1 MSDTPLPASIQTAP
15 VLGQWV
21 RLLEDGHFQIRSGK
35 VELGQGISA
44 ALLKVACQELGLRPD
59 QAQLLAGHTAHSPDE
74 GYTAGSFSVEVGVSA
89 LRYACVQMRR
99 MFAKQASAHLSVLPC
114 ALTLKDGVFSADA
127 TAKRVSYH
135 DLAHSFDYAVTR
147 LDLPLTDEADP
158 GQLLSPGDEVFV
170 RGDLWDK
177 FTGPGF
183 VHDIVRP
190 HMLHARVLRGLH
202 AEARVLRGLHAEARV
217 QQPDLAALRAL
228 DGVTHLVCQGEFI
241 ALLGPDEAALLRAH
255 EKACA
260 LVKWVLPE
268 LPAHQEIEPLLI
280 SLPSVTQEV
289 VNEGQALACTQRLTQ
304 RYSKPYIA
312 HASIG
317 LACAVAEPSLTASGQ
332 DGLTVW
338 THSQGVFKLREQMAA
353 ALGLAVDTLDVV
365 HSPGA
370 GCYGHNGADD
380 VALDAAFLAQQ
391 LQVPVRVQWT
401 RQDELCVSPM
411 GSASLVELS
420 AGLDAQGRIT
430 DWQAQTWSHSHLN
443 RPGWSSG
450 INLLGAWALHPD
462 APRPQEKDVTLPTG
476 GGLRNIIPY
485 YDLPALQ
492 VTQHFVP
499 HGPVRV
505 SALRSLGAYAN
516 TFAIESFMDELA
528 VMAQVDPLEFRLRHA
543 KDDRASHVMRTTA
556 AAAHWAQRGEGGE
569 GRGLG
574 LAFGRY
580 KNRAG
585 YCAVVVEVEVDE
597 SIRVKHVWCTV
608 DAGRVVHRD
617 GLLNQVEGGVMQA
630 ISWTLQEAVTWGPE
644 GITSSHWDAY
654 PILNFDAVPD
664 IHIQLVDDPA
674 QPSLGAG
681 EVAAGPVGAAIANAV
696 VHALGVRPRHL
707 PMTPD
712 RLLRVIHAQG

>member
-44 ALLKVACQELGLRPD
+44 ALLKVACQELGLRTD

-190 HMLHARVLRGLH
+190 HMLH
-202 AEARVLRGLHAEARV
+202 ARVLRGLHAEARV

>member
-99 MFAKQASAHLSVLPC
+99 VFAKQASAHLSVLPC

-190 HMLHARVLRGLH
+190 HMLH
-202 AEARVLRGLHAEARV
+202 ARVLRGLHAEARV

-353 ALGLAVDTLDVV
+353 ALGVAVDTLDVV

>member
-1 MSDTPLPASIQTAP
+1 MSAPLPASIQTAP
-15 VLGQWV
+15 MLGQWV
-21 RLLEDGHFQIRSGK
+21 CLLDNGHFQIRSGK

-59 QAQLLAGHTAHSPDE
+59 QVTLLAGHTAHSPDE

-89 LRYACVQMRR
+89 LRHACVQMRR
-99 MFAKQASAHLSVLPC
+99 VFAQHASTQLAVPLQ
-114 ALTLKDGVFSADA
+114 ALTLRDGEFSADA

-135 DLAHSFDYAVTR
+135 DLAQSFDYAATR
-147 LDLPLTDEADP
+147 LDQPLAADQDV
-158 GQLLSPGDEVFV
+158 GQLQAHADENFV
-170 RGDLWDK
+170 RVDLWDK

-202 AEARVLRGLHAEARV
+202 AEARAH
-217 QQPDLAALRAL
+217 QPDLAALRAL

-241 ALLGPDEAALLRAH
+241 ALLGPDESALLRAH

-260 LVKWVLPE
+260 MVAWVLPA
-268 LPAHQEIEPLLI
+268 LPAFQEIEPLLT
-280 SLPSVTQEV
+280 SLPAHTQQV
-289 VNEGQALACTQRLTQ
+289 VNEGQALASTQRLTQ

-317 LACAVAEPSLTASGQ
+317 LACAVAEPSRTANGQ

-353 ALGLAVDTLDVV
+353 ALSVAVDALDVV

-380 VALDAAFLAQQ
+380 VALDAAFLAQH

-401 RQDELCVSPM
+401 RQDELCVSPI
-411 GSASLVELS
+411 GSASLVQLS

-450 INLLGAWALHPD
+450 INLLAAWALQPD
-462 APRPQEKDVTLPTG
+462 APRPEEKDVTLPTG

-528 VMAQVDPLEFRLRHA
+528 AMAQVDPLEFRLRHA
-543 KDDRASHVMRTTA
+543 KDDRASHVLRTTA
-556 AAAHWAQRGEGGE
+556 EAARWAQRRQGGE
-569 GRGLG
+569 GQGLG

-585 YCAVVVEVEVDE
+585 YCAVAVEVEVDE
-597 SIRVKHVWCTV
+597 SIRVQQVWCTV

-617 GLLNQVEGGVMQA
+617 GLLNQIEGGVMQA
-630 ISWTLQEAVTWGPE
+630 ISWTLKEAVTWGPE

-664 IHIQLVDDPA
+664 IHITLVDDPE

-712 RLLRVIHAQG
+712 RLLRVIHAQA

>member
-1 MSDTPLPASIQTAP
+1 MSAPLPASIQTAP
-15 VLGQWV
+15 LLGQWV
-21 RLLEDGHFQIRSGK
+21 RLLDNGRFQIRSGK

-44 ALLKVACQELGLRPD
+44 ALLKVAGQELGLRPE
-59 QAQLLAGHTAHSPDE
+59 QVTLLAGHTAHSPDE

-89 LRYACVQMRR
+89 LRHACVQMRR
-99 MFAKQASAHLSVLPC
+99 VFAQHASTQLAVPLQ
-114 ALTLKDGVFSADA
+114 ALTLKDGEFSADVTA
-127 TAKRVSYH
+127 TRVSYH
-135 DLAHSFDYAVTR
+135 ALAKSWDYAATR
-147 LDLPLTDEADP
+147 LDQPLAADQDVGQVQAHADEA
-158 GQLLSPGDEVFV
+158 FV
-170 RGDLWDK
+170 RVDLWDK

-190 HMLHARVLRGLH
+190 QMLHARVLRGLH
-202 AEARVLRGLHAEARV
+202 AEARAD
-217 QQPDLAALRAL
+217 QPDLAALRAL
-228 DGVTHLVCQGEFI
+228 EGVTQLVCQGEFI

-260 LVKWVLPE
+260 WVEWVLPT
-268 LPAHQEIEPLLI
+268 LPAFQEIEPLLT
-280 SLPSVTQEV
+280 SLPAVTQQV
-289 VNEGQALACTQRLTQ
+289 VDEGQALTSTQRLTQ

-317 LACAVAEPSLTASGQ
+317 LACAVAEPSRTASGQ
-332 DGLTVW
+332 AGLTVW
-338 THSQGVFKLREQMAA
+338 THSQGVFKLREQLAA
-353 ALGLAVDTLDVV
+353 ALGVAVDTLDVV

-380 VALDAAFLAQQ
+380 VALDAAFLAQH
-391 LQVPVRVQWT
+391 LQRPVRVQWT
-401 RQDELCVSPM
+401 RQDELCVSPI

-420 AGLDAQGRIT
+420 AGLDTQGRIT

-450 INLLGAWALHPD
+450 INLLAAWALQPD
-462 APRPQEKDVTLPTG
+462 APRPVEKDVTLPSG

-499 HGPVRV
+499 YGPVRV

-543 KDDRASHVMRTTA
+543 KDERASHVLRTTA
-556 AAAHWAQRGEGGE
+556 EAAHWAQRGKGGE
-569 GRGLG
+569 GQGLG

-580 KNRAG
+580 KNHAG
-585 YCAVVVEVEVDE
+585 YCAVAVQVEVGEA
-597 SIRVKHVWCTV
+597 ILVKQVWCTV

-617 GLLNQVEGGVMQA
+617 GLLNQIEGGVIQA
-630 ISWTLQEAVTWGPE
+630 ISWTLKEAVTWGPE

-654 PILNFDAVPD
+654 PILNFDAVPE
-664 IHIQLVDDPA
+664 IHIQLVDDPK
-674 QPSLGAG
+674 QPCLGAG

-712 RLLRVIHAQG
+712 RLLQVIHAQV

>member
-1 MSDTPLPASIQTAP
+1 MSAALPASIQTAP
-15 VLGQWV
+15 MLGQWV
-21 RLLEDGHFQIRSGK
+21 CLLDNGHFQIRSGK

-44 ALLKVACQELGLRPD
+44 ALLKVACQELGLRPEHVT
-59 QAQLLAGHTAHSPDE
+59 LLAGHTAHSPDE

-89 LRYACVQMRR
+89 LRHACVQMRR
-99 MFAKQASAHLSVLPC
+99 VFAQHASTQLAVPLQ
-114 ALTLKDGVFSADA
+114 ALTLKDGEFSADA
-127 TAKRVSYH
+127 TATRVSYH
-135 DLAHSFDYAVTR
+135 ALAQSFDYAATR
-147 LDLPLTDEADP
+147 LDLPLTDDAEPGHVQAPAD
-158 GQLLSPGDEVFV
+158 ETFV
-170 RGDLWDK
+170 RVDLWDK

-190 HMLHARVLRGLH
+190 QMLHARVLRGLH
-202 AEARVLRGLHAEARV
+202 AEARAH
-217 QQPDLAALRAL
+217 QPDLAALRAL
-228 DGVTHLVCQGEFI
+228 DGVTQLVCQGEFI

-260 LVKWVLPE
+260 WVEWVLPT
-268 LPAHQEIEPLLI
+268 LPAFQEIEPLLT
-280 SLPSVTQEV
+280 SLPAVTQQV
-289 VNEGQALACTQRLTQ
+289 VDEGQALTSTQRLTQ

-317 LACAVAEPSLTASGQ
+317 LACAVAEPSRTASGQ
-332 DGLTVW
+332 AGLTVW
-338 THSQGVFKLREQMAA
+338 THSQGVFKLREQLAA
-353 ALGLAVDTLDVV
+353 ALGVAVDTLDVV

-380 VALDAAFLAQQ
+380 VALDAAFLAQH
-391 LQVPVRVQWT
+391 LQAPVRVQWT

-450 INLLGAWALHPD
+450 INLLAAWALQPD
-462 APRPQEKDVTLPTG
+462 VPRPVEKDVTLPTG

-528 VMAQVDPLEFRLRHA
+528 AMAQVDPLEFRLRHA
-543 KDDRASHVMRTTA
+543 KDDRASHVLRTTA
-556 AAAHWAQRGEGGE
+556 ESAHWAQRGEGGQ
-569 GRGLG
+569 GQGLG

-580 KNRAG
+580 KNHAG
-585 YCAVVVEVEVDE
+585 YCAVAVEVEVDE
-597 SIRVKHVWCTV
+597 SIRVKQVWCTV
-608 DAGRVVHRD
+608 DAGRVVHRE
-617 GLLNQVEGGVMQA
+617 GLLNQIEGGVMQA

-664 IHIQLVDDPA
+664 IHITLVDDPA

-707 PMTPD
+707 PMTSD
-712 RLLRVIHAQG
+712 RLLRVIHAQA

>member
-1 MSDTPLPASIQTAP
+1 MSAALPSSIQTAP
-15 VLGQWV
+15 MLGQWV
-21 RLLEDGHFQIRSGK
+21 RLLDNGSFQIRSGK

-59 QAQLLAGHTAHSPDE
+59 QVTLLAGHTTHSPDE

-89 LRYACVQMRR
+89 LRHACVQMRR
-99 MFAKQASAHLSVLPC
+99 VFAQHASTQLAAPLQT
-114 ALTLKDGVFSADA
+114 LTLKDGEFSAHA
-127 TAKRVSYH
+127 TATRLSYH
-135 DLAHSFDYAVTR
+135 DLAKSLDYAATR
-147 LDLPLTDEADP
+147 LDQPLAADQDV
-158 GQLLSPGDEVFV
+158 GQVQAHADDAFV
-170 RGDLWDK
+170 RVDLWEK

-190 HMLHARVLRGLH
+190 QMLHARVLRGLH
-202 AEARVLRGLHAEARV
+202 AEARAH
-217 QQPDLAALRAL
+217 QPDLAALRAL
-228 DGVTHLVCQGEFI
+228 DGVSHLVCQGEFI
-241 ALLGPDEAALLRAH
+241 ALLGPDESTLLRAH

-260 LVKWVLPE
+260 WVTWVLPE
-268 LPAHQEIEPLLI
+268 LPVFQEIEPLLI
-280 SLPSVTQEV
+280 SLPAVTQQV
-289 VNEGQALACTQRLTQ
+289 VNEGQALPSSQRLTQ

-317 LACAVAEPSLTASGQ
+317 LACAVAEPSRTASGQ

-338 THSQGVFKLREQMAA
+338 THSQGVFKLREQMAT
-353 ALGLAVDTLDVV
+353 ALGVAVDTLDVV

-391 LQVPVRVQWT
+391 LKVPVRVQWT

-443 RPGWSSG
+443 RPGWSNG
-450 INLLGAWALHPD
+450 VNLLAAWALQPD
-462 APRPQEKDVTLPTG
+462 VPRPEQKDVTLPTG

-528 VMAQVDPLEFRLRHA
+528 ALAQVDPLDFRLNHA
-543 KDDRASHVMRTTA
+543 KDDRARHVLKTTA
-556 AAAHWAQRGEGGE
+556 EAAQWAQRGEGGQ
-569 GRGLG
+569 GLGMG

-580 KNRAG
+580 KNHAG
-585 YCAVVVEVEVDE
+585 YCAVAVQVEVGE
-597 SIRVKHVWCTV
+597 SVKVKHVWCTV

-617 GLLNQVEGGVMQA
+617 GLLNQIEGGVMQA
-630 ISWTLQEAVTWGPE
+630 ISWTLKEAVTWGPE

-654 PILNFDAVPD
+654 PILNFDVVPE
-664 IHIQLVDDPA
+664 IHIELVNDPA

-712 RLLRVIHAQG
+712 RLLRVIHAQA

>member
-1 MSDTPLPASIQTAP
+1 MSASLPSSIQTAP
-15 VLGQWV
+15 LLGQWV
-21 RLLEDGHFQIRSGK
+21 SLLDNGSFQIRSGK

-59 QAQLLAGHTAHSPDE
+59 QVTLLAGHTALSPDE

-89 LRYACVQMRR
+89 LRHACVSMRR
-99 MFAKQASAHLSVLPC
+99 AFAQHASHQLAVPVQ
-114 ALTLKDGVFSADA
+114 ALTLKDGEFSVGV
-127 TAKRVSYH
+127 TAAGLSYH
-135 DLAHSFDYAVTR
+135 ALAKSLDYAAIR
-147 LDLPLTDEADP
+147 LDPALHPEPDVGQLQAPADEA
-158 GQLLSPGDEVFV
+158 FV
-170 RGDLWDK
+170 RVDLWDK

-190 HMLHARVLRGLH
+190 QMLHARILRGLH
-202 AEARVLRGLHAEARV
+202 AEARAH
-217 QQPDLAALRAL
+217 QPDLAALRAL
-228 DGVTHLVCQGEFI
+228 DGVTQLVCEGNFI
-241 ALLGPDEAALLRAH
+241 ALLGPDESALVRAH

-260 LVKWVLPE
+260 MVAWVLPT
-268 LPAHQEIEPLLI
+268 LPAFQEIEPLLT
-280 SLPSVTQEV
+280 SLPAVTQQV
-289 VNEGQALACTQRLTQ
+289 VNEGQALPSSQRLTQ

-317 LACAVAEPSLTASGQ
+317 LACAVAEPSRASCGHA
-332 DGLTVW
+332 GLTVW
-338 THSQGVFKLREQMAA
+338 THSQGVFKLREQLAA
-353 ALGLAVDTLDVV
+353 ALRVPVDTLDVV

-380 VALDAAFLAQQ
+380 VALDAAFLAQH

-401 RQDELCVSPM
+401 RQDELCVSPI
-411 GSASLVELS
+411 GSASVVELS

-443 RPGWSSG
+443 RPGWSNG
-450 INLLGAWALHPD
+450 INLLAAWALQPD
-462 APRPQEKDVTLPTG
+462 APRPEQKDVTLPSG

-528 VMAQVDPLEFRLRHA
+528 AMAQVDPLDFRLRHA
-543 KDDRASHVMRTTA
+543 KDDRVRHVLKTTA
-556 AAAHWAQRGEGGE
+556 EAAQWAQRGEGGQ
-569 GRGLG
+569 GQGLG

-580 KNRAG
+580 KNHAG
-585 YCAVVVEVEVDE
+585 YCAVVAQVEVGE
-597 SIRVKHVWCTV
+597 SVRVKQVWCTV

-617 GLLNQVEGGVMQA
+617 GLLNQIEGGVVQA
-630 ISWTLQEAVTWGPE
+630 ISWTLNEAVTWGPE

-654 PILNFDAVPD
+654 PILNFDAVPE

-707 PMTPD
+707 PMTPE
-712 RLLRVIHAQG
+712 RLLRVIHAQA

>member
-1 MSDTPLPASIQTAP
+1 MSASLPSSIQTAP
-15 VLGQWV
+15 LLGQWV
-21 RLLEDGHFQIRSGK
+21 SLLDNGSFQIRSGK

-59 QAQLLAGHTAHSPDE
+59 QVTLLAGHTALSPDE

-89 LRYACVQMRR
+89 LRHACVSMRR
-99 MFAKQASAHLSVLPC
+99 AFAQHASHQLAVPVQ
-114 ALTLKDGVFSADA
+114 ALTLKDGEFSVGV
-127 TAKRVSYH
+127 TAAGLSYH
-135 DLAHSFDYAVTR
+135 ALAKSLDYAAIR
-147 LDLPLTDEADP
+147 LDPALHPEPDVGQLQAPADEA
-158 GQLLSPGDEVFV
+158 FV
-170 RGDLWDK
+170 RVDLWDK

-190 HMLHARVLRGLH
+190 QMLHARILRGLH
-202 AEARVLRGLHAEARV
+202 AEARAH
-217 QQPDLAALRAL
+217 QPDLAALRAL
-228 DGVTHLVCQGEFI
+228 DGVTQLVCEGNFI
-241 ALLGPDEAALLRAH
+241 ALLGPDESALVRAH

-260 LVKWVLPE
+260 MVAWVLPT
-268 LPAHQEIEPLLI
+268 LPAFQEIEPLLT
-280 SLPSVTQEV
+280 SLPAVTQQV
-289 VNEGQALACTQRLTQ
+289 VNEGQALPSSQRLTQ

-317 LACAVAEPSLTASGQ
+317 LACAVAEPSRASCGHA
-332 DGLTVW
+332 GLTVW
-338 THSQGVFKLREQMAA
+338 THSQGVFKLREQLAA
-353 ALGLAVDTLDVV
+353 ALRVPVDTLDVV

-370 GCYGHNGADD
+370 GCYGHHGADD
-380 VALDAAFLAQQ
+380 VALDAAFLAQH

-401 RQDELCVSPM
+401 RQDELCVSPI
-411 GSASLVELS
+411 GSASVVELS

-443 RPGWSSG
+443 RPGWSNG
-450 INLLGAWALHPD
+450 INLLAAWALQPD
-462 APRPQEKDVTLPTG
+462 APRPEQKDVTLPSG

-528 VMAQVDPLEFRLRHA
+528 AMAQVDPLDFRLRHA
-543 KDDRASHVMRTTA
+543 KDDRVRHVLKTTA
-556 AAAHWAQRGEGGE
+556 EAAQWAQRGEGGQ
-569 GRGLG
+569 GQGLG

-580 KNRAG
+580 KNHAG
-585 YCAVVVEVEVDE
+585 YCAVVAQVEVGE
-597 SIRVKHVWCTV
+597 SVRVKQVWCTV

-617 GLLNQVEGGVMQA
+617 GLLNQIEGGVVQA
-630 ISWTLQEAVTWGPE
+630 ISWTLNEAVTWGPE

-654 PILNFDAVPD
+654 PILNFDAVPE

-707 PMTPD
+707 PMTPE
-712 RLLRVIHAQG
+712 RLLRVIHAQA

>member
-1 MSDTPLPASIQTAP
+1 MSAPLPSSIQTAP
-15 VLGQWV
+15 LLGQWV
-21 RLLEDGHFQIRSGK
+21 HLLDDGHFQIRSGK

-59 QAQLLAGHTAHSPDE
+59 QTSLLAGHTAQSPDE

-89 LRYACVQMRR
+89 LRHACVQMRR
-99 MFAKQASAHLSVLPC
+99 VFAQQASAHLSVLPS
-114 ALTLKDGVFSADA
+114 ALSLKDGVFSADA
-127 TAKRVSYH
+127 TAQRVSYH
-135 DLAHSFDYAVTR
+135 DLAHSFDYAATR

-158 GQLLSPGDEVFV
+158 GQLLSPADDAFV
-170 RGDLWDK
+170 RVDLWDK

-202 AEARVLRGLHAEARV
+202 AEARVH
-217 QQPDLAALRAL
+217 QPDLAALRAL

-268 LPAHQEIEPLLI
+268 LPAFQEIEPLLT
-280 SLPSVTQEV
+280 SLPAVTQEV
-289 VNEGQALACTQRLTQ
+289 VNEGQAMACAQRLTQ

-317 LACAVAEPSLTASGQ
+317 LACAVAEPSLTGSGQ
-332 DGLTVW
+332 AGLTVW

-353 ALGLAVDTLDVV
+353 ALGVAVDTLDVV

-380 VALDAAFLAQQ
+380 VALDAAFLAHQ

-420 AGLDAQGRIT
+420 AGLDPQGRIT

-462 APRPQEKDVTLPTG
+462 VPRPEEKDVTLPTG

-543 KDDRASHVMRTTA
+543 KDDRASHVLRTTA
-556 AAAHWAQRGEGGE
+556 AAARWAQRGEGGE
-569 GRGLG
+569 GQGLG

-597 SIRVKHVWCTV
+597 SIRVKQVWCTV

-664 IHIQLVDDPA
+664 IHITLVDDLA

-712 RLLRVIHAQG
+712 RLLRVIHAQA

>member
-21 RLLEDGHFQIRSGK
+21 RLMEDGHFQIRSGK

-99 MFAKQASAHLSVLPC
+99 VFAKQASAHLSVLPC

-158 GQLLSPGDEVFV
+158 AQLLSPADEVFV

-190 HMLHARVLRGLH
+190 HMLH
-202 AEARVLRGLHAEARV
+202 ARVLRGLHAEARV

-353 ALGLAVDTLDVV
+353 ALGVAVDTLDVV

>member
-1 MSDTPLPASIQTAP
+1 MSAALPASIQTAP
-15 VLGQWV
+15 MLGQWV
-21 RLLEDGHFQIRSGK
+21 CLLDNGHFQIRSGK

-44 ALLKVACQELGLRPD
+44 ALLKVACQELGLRPEHVT
-59 QAQLLAGHTAHSPDE
+59 LLAGHTAHSPDE

-89 LRYACVQMRR
+89 LRHACVQMRR
-99 MFAKQASAHLSVLPC
+99 AFAQHAAAHLSVLPS
-114 ALTLKDGVFSADA
+114 ALTLKDGLFSA
-127 TAKRVSYH
+127 TAHTEPVGYH
-135 DLAHSFDYAVTR
+135 ALVKGWDYAATR
-147 LDLPLTDEADP
+147 LDQPLAVDQDVGHLQAPPDET
-158 GQLLSPGDEVFV
+158 FV
-170 RGDLWDK
+170 RVDLWDK

-190 HMLHARVLRGLH
+190 QMLHARVLRGLH
-202 AEARVLRGLHAEARV
+202 AEARAH
-217 QQPDLAALRAL
+217 QPDLAALRAL
-228 DGVTHLVCQGEFI
+228 DGVTQLVCQGEFI
-241 ALLGPDEAALLRAH
+241 ALLGPDESALLRAH

-260 LVKWVLPE
+260 MVAWVLPT
-268 LPAHQEIEPLLI
+268 LPAFQEIEPLLT
-280 SLPSVTQEV
+280 SLPAVTQQV
-289 VNEGQALACTQRLTQ
+289 VNEGQALPSSQRLTQ

-317 LACAVAEPSLTASGQ
+317 LACAVAEPSRTASGQ

-353 ALGLAVDTLDVV
+353 ALGVAVDTLDVV

-380 VALDAAFLAQQ
+380 VALDAAFLAQH
-391 LQVPVRVQWT
+391 LQCPVRVQWT

-443 RPGWSSG
+443 RPGWSNG
-450 INLLGAWALHPD
+450 INLLAAWALQPD
-462 APRPQEKDVTLPTG
+462 VPRPVEKDVTLPTG

-528 VMAQVDPLEFRLRHA
+528 AMAQVDPLEFRLRHA
-543 KDDRASHVMRTTA
+543 KDDRASHVLRTTA
-556 AAAHWAQRGEGGE
+556 ESAHWAQRGKGGE
-569 GRGLG
+569 GQCLG

-580 KNRAG
+580 KNHAG
-585 YCAVVVEVEVDE
+585 YCAVAVEVEVDE

-617 GLLNQVEGGVMQA
+617 GLLNQIEGGVMQA

-664 IHIQLVDDPA
+664 IHITLVDDPA

-707 PMTPD
+707 PMTSD
-712 RLLRVIHAQG
+712 RLLRVIHAQA